1 MHIIISYNS
10 EFRFF
15 GGFVNMNLGFRL
27 TILAICGIIYVIS
40 FNCVGG
46 VSFETLHNSISRCS
60 ETADVWQICLRC
72 EKVQLYPGVG
82 I

>member
-27 TILAICGIIYVIS
+27 TILTICGIIYVIS

-46 VSFETLHNSISRCS
+46 V
-60 ETADVWQICLRC
+60 
-72 EKVQLYPGVG
+72 
-82 I
+82 